1 MVLRSLGSFFGI
13 SDSELRDLST
23 GGLIVTLLLVPFRL
37 FWGFIVFMVFAWT
50 TSRSGRAFVFA
61 IPAMIFA
68 VLYVAA
74 VWAVGFRGDLKAFG
88 LTTAR
93 YAKASNPKEDNYNLD
108 AALLYAKKMVEVDP
122 DLSVLTKFELGDS
135 YGKLEMYDEAFDI
148 MSWIAPDFDLDVR
161 PSELGHSPAYYWL
174 ASYYADPVK
183 SHLPEDQR
191 KAQSRKQMELAYKA
205 DPTNVFA
212 VLGLAGMNKEDAD
225 ELKKQL
231 EELDEQGN
239 EDKIIELT
247 IAREEKL
254 DSAVDYLDQA
264 IDLEVISDR
273 QLYASN
279 VLIDIMQERGKT
291 REAEVK
297 GKQFIDKYIFY
308 AQRYPDVLPFWISIV
323 KVCIQIG
330 DFERGNEYILRGY
343 QLAQDDASRN
353 TLARLAAQVEVE
365 KAKTF
370 ENMDNQEEFL
380 SRLYALCEAIKTDFQ
395 VPDGYSESL
404 YFVDGF
410 PLDGDKDFWVRDA
423 LLSAADPEKNRDPRL
438 PGVIH
443 ILLGLRDI
451 LNDQEKPGI
460 RHWEIANQQFRFT
473 SYAINN
479 LIRAYVDEREADDEL
494 RNRLLKIAIDL
505 FPQDPIFY
513 ATRGRYFRDDEK
525 YAEAIEDLEFAKTRL
540 PGSVAIL
547 KNLKFCH
554 EELGNSDEVENLR
567 IMIDKIES
575 REEVD
580 SILPSFSSS
589 NLEEDDDE

>member
-88 LTTAR
+88 LTAAR

>member
-148 MSWIAPDFDLDVR
+148 MSWIAPDFDLDVP